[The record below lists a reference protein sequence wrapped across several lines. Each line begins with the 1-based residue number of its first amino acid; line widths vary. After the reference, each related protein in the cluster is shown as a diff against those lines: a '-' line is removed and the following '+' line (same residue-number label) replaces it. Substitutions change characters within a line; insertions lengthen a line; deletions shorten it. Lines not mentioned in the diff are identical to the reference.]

1 MSFEFAGKRVGSLS
15 VNFIRLVTGVFL
27 LSVFTYFMRGKFL
40 PTDAST
46 HVWIWLSISGI
57 VGYGIGDL
65 LLFEA
70 FVVVGARISM
80 LVMSSV
86 PIFTAIISL
95 LFLGEKMTGIEISG
109 MLLTIIGIAVVIL
122 GRNGNNNS
130 KKNKKY
136 LLGILLAFGG
146 SLGQAIG
153 LILSKYGMQDYNA
166 FAASQIR
173 GFTGIVVFTIFFVF
187 FGKWL
192 NFKKSITSFK
202 TMVGINI
209 GAISGPFL
217 GVSLSLLA
225 VQNTK
230 AGVASTIMAIVPLL
244 IIPPAI
250 IFFKEKVNFREV
262 IGAVLAVCGVMLF
275 FI

>member
-15 VNFIRLVTGVFL
+15 VNFIRLIIGVFL
-27 LSVFTYFMRGKFL
+27 LSVFTYFMRGKFF

-46 HVWIWLSISGI
+46 HVWIWLSLSGL

-95 LFLGEKMTGIEISG
+95 LFLGEQMTGIEISG
-109 MLLTIIGIAVVIL
+109 MILTIIGIAIVIL
-122 GRNGNNNS
+122 ERNSNKNS

-173 GFTGIVVFTIFFVF
+173 GFAGIIVFTMFFAF

-192 NFKKSITSFK
+192 NFKRSITNFK
-202 TMVGINI
+202 TMIGINI

-262 IGAVLAVCGVMLF
+262 AGAVLAVCGVMLF